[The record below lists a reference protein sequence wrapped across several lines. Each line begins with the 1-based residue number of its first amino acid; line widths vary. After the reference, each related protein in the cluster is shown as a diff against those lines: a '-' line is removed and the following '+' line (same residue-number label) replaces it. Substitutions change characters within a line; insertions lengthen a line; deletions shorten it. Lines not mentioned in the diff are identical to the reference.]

1 MITKYEN
8 NIVRL
13 IGNWSAGS
21 QKFDLEDK
29 KTYYYKSHYYVRSEL
44 VSTLPLEE
52 LIKHK
57 PNKLD
62 PKDKVYFTKSSTIPR
77 YKLKEHLEQNKI
89 EINKTNRIASA
100 NTYVVGLNAYK
111 TLIYSNDAFGH
122 NTNKYFVV
130 PVNDII
136 QYCERG
142 FKVKAFDRNITEV
155 LVPYSYKDSN
165 HSFATLSNYPTTQ
178 IIPVEVGWGAAKAND
193 ILESF
198 VYIANKSTTPKIV
211 FDETLLEDCNTGIVI
226 DHEIYEN
233 LRGMLE
239 GKNKDNISMAME
251 IMSNSDYNESK
262 LYLLMLLNEFGYRL
276 RQVPKT
282 VNYQSLLNYFIEY
295 KDTMSNNWERFSDH
309 MLNRVCK
316 TDDDKEIIKRYILD
330 CFNRFLKNSKT
341 KFTLNDIVIN

>member
-13 IGNWSAGS
+13 SSNWSTS
-21 QKFDLEDK
+21 LQKFNLEDQN
-29 KTYYYKSHYYVRSEL
+29 TYYYKSHYYVRSEL
-44 VSTLPLEE
+44 LNALPLEE

-77 YKLKEHLEQNKI
+77 YKLKEHLEQTKT
-89 EINKTNRIASA
+89 ELNKTNRIAFA
-100 NTYVVGLNAYK
+100 DTYVVGLNAYK
-111 TLIYSNDAFGH
+111 TLIYNNDTFGH
-122 NTNKYFVV
+122 NNNKYFVV
-130 PVNDII
+130 PVNDIAS
-136 QYCERG
+136 YCDRG
-142 FKVKAFDRNITEV
+142 FKTKAFDRNITEV

-165 HSFATLSNYPTTQ
+165 HGFTALSNYPTTQ

-198 VYIANKSTTPKIV
+198 VHIASKSTTPKIV

-233 LRGMLE
+233 LRNMLN
-239 GKNKDNISMAME
+239 GRNKDNISMAME

-262 LYLLMLLNEFGYRL
+262 LYLLMLINEFGYRL
-276 RQVPKT
+276 KQVPRT

-295 KDTMSNNWERFSDH
+295 RDVLNNKWEQFSDH
-309 MLNRVCK
+309 MLNKVCK
-316 TDDDKEIIKRYILD
+316 TEDDTEIIKRYILD